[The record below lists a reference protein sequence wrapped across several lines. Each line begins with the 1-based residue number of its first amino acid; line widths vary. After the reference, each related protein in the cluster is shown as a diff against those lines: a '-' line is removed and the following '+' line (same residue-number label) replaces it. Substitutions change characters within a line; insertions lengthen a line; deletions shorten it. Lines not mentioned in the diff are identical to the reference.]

1 MSNISF
7 INDNSLANS
16 FIQEL
21 YIGFNW
27 NSPVNVTLSTAS
39 YGNANQ
45 NFSITISIN
54 GGANLSDAFTFEQ
67 EYSGNV
73 PPNPIKL
80 ESNGIYKGVDC
91 YAVVCWNAISDPSLA
106 DVNGIVNFAATINK
120 AVAIVLDNSQ
130 TIKNFIYDHALDE
143 LVRDVITPYHFTRI
157 SWNSPNVS
165 GGVVSVGN
173 YDELKTAIV
182 QNNNSIINLTN
193 DIVIEKDN
201 DDYDNL
207 STEYDQNT
215 QQGLNV
221 LINLNNKNL
230 VINGNGH
237 KVYEKGKILP
247 TTYNP
252 NDYRYE
258 APFMDDVTGNEAFIK
273 SDGSIIPLARSGV
286 YHSSGWTIN
295 GSRYGLYLPPELQN
309 LYQTDTDNVFV
320 CFRLNYQRLI
330 RKIANAAAGVVYFDN
345 NIDSFTL
352 SHLNAHTPQTDFF
365 LINYME
371 DGDGALIKNYKVY
384 LPQSYGSDISLCWAS
399 HLFWVK
405 SNSNIVFHNV
415 HFIGGTDYA
424 IRNDGK
430 LRVNKCHFTN
440 SIGGAICN
448 YLQLSVE
455 SSCFSDIKTHAV
467 RFDYIDANYGEGN
480 APYMDVTR
488 CVFQDIG
495 HYGSSSF
502 AVWSTGKAYIAYNE
516 FIDTNYGAIRVG
528 VVNCTSESILH
539 SENLVEWNYIH
550 YTPEWI
556 QERRLLGL
564 QNSGAI
570 TVATNNKEAIVRF
583 NRINGCGGPG
593 KNIGIYGNDGAYNM
607 KIYGNVISGTENYYD
622 IDCRDVSQTF
632 SGQTPNGSSNDVN
645 KNNLI
650 AYNIFDGFIRIQE
663 NSVLSPP
670 ENSTWCSFV
679 KNFKLEPNPKM
690 IIEPGDGNVH
700 ENVFNQV
707 VGYLNGE
714 GIMTDESGMVAA
726 AYLSVL
732 GNYEPD
738 DS

>member
-221 LINLNNKNL
+221 LINLTNKNL

-258 APFMDDVTGNEAFIK
+258 APFIDDVTGNEAFIK

-320 CFRLNYQRLI
+320 CFRLNYQLLYSSQQPGR
-330 RKIANAAAGVVYFDN
+330 RE
-345 NIDSFTL
+345 SL
-352 SHLNAHTPQTDFF
+352 SAFPVPRC
-365 LINYME
+365 
-371 DGDGALIKNYKVY
+371 A
-384 LPQSYGSDISLCWAS
+384 
-399 HLFWVK
+399 
-405 SNSNIVFHNV
+405 
-415 HFIGGTDYA
+415 
-424 IRNDGK
+424 R
-430 LRVNKCHFTN
+430 R
-440 SIGGAICN
+440 
-448 YLQLSVE
+448 
-455 SSCFSDIKTHAV
+455 
-467 RFDYIDANYGEGN
+467 R
-480 APYMDVTR
+480 TR
-488 CVFQDIG
+488 
-495 HYGSSSF
+495 S
-502 AVWSTGKAYIAYNE
+502 
-516 FIDTNYGAIRVG
+516 
-528 VVNCTSESILH
+528 
-539 SENLVEWNYIH
+539 
-550 YTPEWI
+550 
-556 QERRLLGL
+556 
-564 QNSGAI
+564 
-570 TVATNNKEAIVRF
+570 
-583 NRINGCGGPG
+583 
-593 KNIGIYGNDGAYNM
+593 
-607 KIYGNVISGTENYYD
+607 
-622 IDCRDVSQTF
+622 
-632 SGQTPNGSSNDVN
+632 
-645 KNNLI
+645 
-650 AYNIFDGFIRIQE
+650 
-663 NSVLSPP
+663 
-670 ENSTWCSFV
+670 
-679 KNFKLEPNPKM
+679 
-690 IIEPGDGNVH
+690 
-700 ENVFNQV
+700 
-707 VGYLNGE
+707 
-714 GIMTDESGMVAA
+714 
-726 AYLSVL
+726 
-732 GNYEPD
+732 
-738 DS
+738 